1 MVKHNQCW
9 VNNQCSESGGVVHL
23 CEWLYG
29 EA

>member
-9 VNNQCSESGGVVHL
+9 VNNQCSESGGVVL